1 MLEKRNSIVGLIL
14 SDFFFFFD
22 GGGLHPVAYKISV
35 SRPGPCSER
44 TES

>member
-14 SDFFFFFD
+14 SDFFFE
-22 GGGLHPVAYKISV
+22 GGGLHPIAYKISV
-35 SRPGPCSER
+35 SRPGPCREK